1 MQCDHACRGL
11 VVAHTEWAERC
22 NPINHRTPRR
32 NAFQALL
39 LHLHRGDVEN
49 EWLCVSDKAIGEDLI
64 RKLQDLVFSW
74 LAHHGRS
81 REGDRGQVHDNHIL
95 SCQHRLLLARQVG
108 PHQWRVACHGWEL
121 VPQDPRVLILVMD
134 TGILLLKELQGGVV
148 LELGLEVFQNRIPLP
163 VPAFWVV
170 ILSLREVPRR
180 LNTHCT
186 RWAGRGPIPT
196 TTVHL

>member
-64 RKLQDLVFSW
+64 HKLHDLVNRW
-74 LAHHGRS
+74 LAHTMDVAEKEIVAKCMTITSSAVNDSSCLPGKSALIHGRL
-81 REGDRGQVHDNHIL
+81 L
-95 SCQHRLLLARQVG
+95 SMGGNC
-108 PHQWRVACHGWEL
+108 CHKI
-121 VPQDPRVLILVMD
+121 R
-134 TGILLLKELQGGVV
+134 
-148 LELGLEVFQNRIPLP
+148 
-163 VPAFWVV
+163 AY
-170 ILSLREVPRR
+170 
-180 LNTHCT
+180 
-186 RWAGRGPIPT
+186 
-196 TTVHL
+196 